1 MKESIK
7 NIIISI
13 SIIIIAILISLFFIN
28 NSNTSLNNKKSKEIG
43 IGSRTININIL
54 DNKILCE
61 DVILFNMHSR
71 EELKYKFFQEYDYLN
86 NTKLYINN
94 SDNFYSTSLKMDL
107 LKGYINI
114 DKRLLNGLKI
124 TDKNVS
130 IKLTYELDLDYIT
143 RYTNT
148 DVLPLYMDLE
158 NIDYLN
164 NLNKDKASSFVGAT
178 SSDILIKKN
187 IDAKVSDTSW
197 IDMVE
202 ECIPYLDNIIRN
214 PRRFIVQEENIVPIE
229 KAKVV
234 TEESIRHLAQHTS
247 MIQEV
252 QEDGT
257 VIPLKLLNVY
267 REETVDLYENRFIKS
282 LVDNLYTFVNNKLN
296 ESDQR
301 SYAKVVSD
309 VTYSGRMKRKDEEVE
324 INLSLKSKKT
334 TEVDASKDGHSLD
347 ERIEHIRDIVTSFRG
362 SAFIKSLKE
371 SSPVRS
377 PIRKTNV
384 ILKEQNFI
392 KALELWEYLEKNNIK
407 PVTSIEKRNEVSKS
421 NDVKTLY
428 DLAFFINSDA
438 LDNETKAKY
447 DLAFFID
454 NDAIEIKD
462 KAKKEEFNSAI
473 VSKLV
478 NDFVFG
484 GDITEREFKKLMEK
498 EFKEANKR
506 KEKATSGIKKCIETF
521 LDDVDKKK
529 KKMVTIIK

>member
-1 MKESIK
+1 M
-7 NIIISI
+7 NI
-13 SIIIIAILISLFFIN
+13 
-28 NSNTSLNNKKSKEIG
+28 
-43 IGSRTININIL
+43 
-54 DNKILCE
+54 
-61 DVILFNMHSR
+61 V
-71 EELKYKFFQEYDYLN
+71 
-86 NTKLYINN
+86 
-94 SDNFYSTSLKMDL
+94 
-107 LKGYINI
+107 
-114 DKRLLNGLKI
+114 
-124 TDKNVS
+124 
-130 IKLTYELDLDYIT
+130 DYI
-143 RYTNT
+143 
-148 DVLPLYMDLE
+148 
-158 NIDYLN
+158 N

-187 IDAKVSDTSW
+187 IDTKVSDTSW

-214 PRRFIVQEENIVPIE
+214 PRRFIAQEENIVPIE

-282 LVDNLYTFVNNKLN
+282 LVDNLYTFVTNKLE
-296 ESDQR
+296 ESDQK
-301 SYAKVVSD
+301 SYAKVNSE
-309 VTYSGRMKRKDEEVE
+309 VTYKGIMKKKDEVVEV
-324 INLSLKSKKT
+324 NLQLTSKKET
-334 TEVDASKDGHSLD
+334 DVDASKDGHSLD
-347 ERIEHIRDIVTSFRG
+347 ERIEHIRDIVSAFR
-362 SAFIKSLKE
+362 SSTFIKSLKE

-438 LDNETKAKY
+438 LDTS
-447 DLAFFID
+447 
-454 NDAIEIKD
+454 
-462 KAKKEEFNSAI
+462 KEESNGYNSAI

-478 NDFVFG
+478 NDFVFS
-484 GDITEREFKKLMEK
+484 GDITEKEFKKLMEK

>member
-1 MKESIK
+1 M
-7 NIIISI
+7 NI
-13 SIIIIAILISLFFIN
+13 
-28 NSNTSLNNKKSKEIG
+28 
-43 IGSRTININIL
+43 
-54 DNKILCE
+54 
-61 DVILFNMHSR
+61 V
-71 EELKYKFFQEYDYLN
+71 
-86 NTKLYINN
+86 
-94 SDNFYSTSLKMDL
+94 
-107 LKGYINI
+107 
-114 DKRLLNGLKI
+114 
-124 TDKNVS
+124 
-130 IKLTYELDLDYIT
+130 DYI
-143 RYTNT
+143 
-148 DVLPLYMDLE
+148 
-158 NIDYLN
+158 N

-282 LVDNLYTFVNNKLN
+282 LVDNLYTFVTNKLE
-296 ESDQR
+296 ESDQK
-301 SYAKVVSD
+301 SYAKVDSE
-309 VTYSGRMKRKDEEVE
+309 VTYKGIMKKKDEVVEV
-324 INLSLKSKKT
+324 NLQLTSKKET
-334 TEVDASKDGHSLD
+334 DVDASKDGHSLD
-347 ERIEHIRDIVTSFRG
+347 ERIEHIRDIVSAFR
-362 SAFIKSLKE
+362 SSTFIKSLKE

-438 LDNETKAKY
+438 LDTS
-447 DLAFFID
+447 
-454 NDAIEIKD
+454 
-462 KAKKEEFNSAI
+462 KEESNGYNSAI

-478 NDFVFG
+478 NDFVFS
-484 GDITEREFKKLMEK
+484 GDITEKEFKKLMEK

-506 KEKATSGIKKCIETF
+506 KEKVTSGIKKCIEAF
-521 LDDVDKKK
+521 LDNVDKKK

>member
-1 MKESIK
+1 M
-7 NIIISI
+7 NI
-13 SIIIIAILISLFFIN
+13 
-28 NSNTSLNNKKSKEIG
+28 
-43 IGSRTININIL
+43 
-54 DNKILCE
+54 
-61 DVILFNMHSR
+61 V
-71 EELKYKFFQEYDYLN
+71 
-86 NTKLYINN
+86 
-94 SDNFYSTSLKMDL
+94 
-107 LKGYINI
+107 
-114 DKRLLNGLKI
+114 
-124 TDKNVS
+124 
-130 IKLTYELDLDYIT
+130 DYI
-143 RYTNT
+143 
-148 DVLPLYMDLE
+148 
-158 NIDYLN
+158 N

-282 LVDNLYTFVNNKLN
+282 LVDNLYTFVTNKLE
-296 ESDQR
+296 ESDQK
-301 SYAKVVSD
+301 SYAKVDSE
-309 VTYSGRMKRKDEEVE
+309 VTYKGIMKKKGEVVE
-324 INLSLKSKKT
+324 VNLQLSSKKET
-334 TEVDASKDGHSLD
+334 DVDASKDGHSLD
-347 ERIEHIRDIVTSFRG
+347 ERIEHIRDIVSAFR
-362 SAFIKSLKE
+362 SSTFIKSLKE

-407 PVTSIEKRNEVSKS
+407 PVTSIERRNEISKS

-438 LDNETKAKY
+438 LDTS
-447 DLAFFID
+447 
-454 NDAIEIKD
+454 
-462 KAKKEEFNSAI
+462 KEESDGYNSAI

-478 NDFVFG
+478 NDFVFS
-484 GDITEREFKKLMEK
+484 GDITEKEFKKLMEK

-506 KEKATSGIKKCIETF
+506 KEKATSGIKKCIEAF

>member
-1 MKESIK
+1 M
-7 NIIISI
+7 NI
-13 SIIIIAILISLFFIN
+13 
-28 NSNTSLNNKKSKEIG
+28 
-43 IGSRTININIL
+43 
-54 DNKILCE
+54 
-61 DVILFNMHSR
+61 V
-71 EELKYKFFQEYDYLN
+71 
-86 NTKLYINN
+86 
-94 SDNFYSTSLKMDL
+94 
-107 LKGYINI
+107 
-114 DKRLLNGLKI
+114 
-124 TDKNVS
+124 
-130 IKLTYELDLDYIT
+130 DYI
-143 RYTNT
+143 
-148 DVLPLYMDLE
+148 
-158 NIDYLN
+158 N

-282 LVDNLYTFVNNKLN
+282 LVDNLYTFVTNKLE
-296 ESDQR
+296 ESDQK
-301 SYAKVVSD
+301 SYAKVDSE
-309 VTYSGRMKRKDEEVE
+309 VTYKGIMKKKDEVVEV
-324 INLSLKSKKT
+324 NLQLTSKKET
-334 TEVDASKDGHSLD
+334 DVDASKDGHSLD
-347 ERIEHIRDIVTSFRG
+347 ERIEHIRDIVSAFR
-362 SAFIKSLKE
+362 SSTFIKSLKE

-438 LDNETKAKY
+438 LDTS
-447 DLAFFID
+447 
-454 NDAIEIKD
+454 
-462 KAKKEEFNSAI
+462 KEECNGYNSAI

-478 NDFVFG
+478 NDFVFS
-484 GDITEREFKKLMEK
+484 GDITEKEFKKLMEK

-506 KEKATSGIKKCIETF
+506 KEKATSGIKKCIEAF

>member
-1 MKESIK
+1 M
-7 NIIISI
+7 NI
-13 SIIIIAILISLFFIN
+13 
-28 NSNTSLNNKKSKEIG
+28 
-43 IGSRTININIL
+43 
-54 DNKILCE
+54 
-61 DVILFNMHSR
+61 V
-71 EELKYKFFQEYDYLN
+71 
-86 NTKLYINN
+86 
-94 SDNFYSTSLKMDL
+94 
-107 LKGYINI
+107 
-114 DKRLLNGLKI
+114 
-124 TDKNVS
+124 
-130 IKLTYELDLDYIT
+130 DYI
-143 RYTNT
+143 
-148 DVLPLYMDLE
+148 
-158 NIDYLN
+158 N

-234 TEESIRHLAQHTS
+234 TEESVRHLAQHTS

-282 LVDNLYTFVNNKLN
+282 LVDNLYTFVTNKLE
-296 ESDQR
+296 ESDQK
-301 SYAKVVSD
+301 SYAKVDSE
-309 VTYSGRMKRKDEEVE
+309 VTYKGIMKKKDEVVEV
-324 INLSLKSKKT
+324 NLQLTSKKET
-334 TEVDASKDGHSLD
+334 DVDASKDGHSLD
-347 ERIEHIRDIVTSFRG
+347 ERIEHIRDIVSAFR
-362 SAFIKSLKE
+362 SSTFIKSLKE

-438 LDNETKAKY
+438 LDTS
-447 DLAFFID
+447 
-454 NDAIEIKD
+454 
-462 KAKKEEFNSAI
+462 KEESNGYNSAI

-478 NDFVFG
+478 NDFVFS
-484 GDITEREFKKLMEK
+484 GDITEKEFKKLMEK

-506 KEKATSGIKKCIETF
+506 KEKATSGIKKCIEAF

>member
-1 MKESIK
+1 M
-7 NIIISI
+7 NI
-13 SIIIIAILISLFFIN
+13 
-28 NSNTSLNNKKSKEIG
+28 
-43 IGSRTININIL
+43 
-54 DNKILCE
+54 
-61 DVILFNMHSR
+61 V
-71 EELKYKFFQEYDYLN
+71 
-86 NTKLYINN
+86 
-94 SDNFYSTSLKMDL
+94 
-107 LKGYINI
+107 
-114 DKRLLNGLKI
+114 
-124 TDKNVS
+124 
-130 IKLTYELDLDYIT
+130 DYI
-143 RYTNT
+143 
-148 DVLPLYMDLE
+148 
-158 NIDYLN
+158 N

-214 PRRFIVQEENIVPIE
+214 PRRFIAQEENIVPIE

-282 LVDNLYTFVNNKLN
+282 LVDNLYTFVTNKLE
-296 ESDQR
+296 ESDQK
-301 SYAKVVSD
+301 SYAKVNSE
-309 VTYSGRMKRKDEEVE
+309 VTYKGIMKKKNEVVE
-324 INLSLKSKKT
+324 INLQLNSKKET
-334 TEVDASKDGHSLD
+334 DVDASKNGHSLD
-347 ERIEHIRDIVTSFRG
+347 ERIEHIKDIV
-362 SAFIKSLKE
+362 SAFKSSTFIKSLKE

-421 NDVKTLY
+421 SDVKTLY

-438 LDNETKAKY
+438 LETS
-447 DLAFFID
+447 
-454 NDAIEIKD
+454 
-462 KAKKEEFNSAI
+462 KEESSEYNSAV

-478 NDFVFG
+478 NDFVFSK
-484 GDITEREFKKLMEK
+484 DITEKEFKKLMEK

-521 LDDVDKKK
+521 LNDVDKKK

>member
-1 MKESIK
+1 
-7 NIIISI
+7 
-13 SIIIIAILISLFFIN
+13 
-28 NSNTSLNNKKSKEIG
+28 
-43 IGSRTININIL
+43 
-54 DNKILCE
+54 
-61 DVILFNMHSR
+61 
-71 EELKYKFFQEYDYLN
+71 
-86 NTKLYINN
+86 
-94 SDNFYSTSLKMDL
+94 MD
-107 LKGYINI
+107 I
-114 DKRLLNGLKI
+114 
-124 TDKNVS
+124 V
-130 IKLTYELDLDYIT
+130 DYI
-143 RYTNT
+143 
-148 DVLPLYMDLE
+148 
-158 NIDYLN
+158 N
-164 NLNKDKASSFVGAT
+164 NLNKDKVSSFVGAT
-178 SSDILIKKN
+178 SSDITIKKN

-252 QEDGT
+252 QDDGT

-282 LVDNLYTFVNNKLN
+282 LVDNLYIFVTNKLE
-296 ESDQR
+296 ESDQK
-301 SYAKVVSD
+301 SYAKVDSE
-309 VTYSGRMKRKDEEVE
+309 VTYKGIMKKNDEVVE
-324 INLSLKSKKT
+324 INLQLSSKKET
-334 TEVDASKDGHSLD
+334 DVDASKDGHSLD
-347 ERIEHIRDIVTSFRG
+347 ERIEHIKDIVSAFRG
-362 SAFIKSLKE
+362 STFIKSLKE

-407 PVTSIEKRNEVSKS
+407 PVTSIERRNEVSKS

-438 LDNETKAKY
+438 LDTA
-447 DLAFFID
+447 
-454 NDAIEIKD
+454 
-462 KAKKEEFNSAI
+462 KEESYGYNSAI

-478 NDFVFG
+478 NDFVFS
-484 GDITEREFKKLMEK
+484 GDITEKEFKKLMEK

-506 KEKATSGIKKCIETF
+506 KEKATSGIKKCIEAF

>member
-1 MKESIK
+1 M
-7 NIIISI
+7 NI
-13 SIIIIAILISLFFIN
+13 
-28 NSNTSLNNKKSKEIG
+28 
-43 IGSRTININIL
+43 
-54 DNKILCE
+54 
-61 DVILFNMHSR
+61 V
-71 EELKYKFFQEYDYLN
+71 
-86 NTKLYINN
+86 
-94 SDNFYSTSLKMDL
+94 
-107 LKGYINI
+107 
-114 DKRLLNGLKI
+114 
-124 TDKNVS
+124 
-130 IKLTYELDLDYIT
+130 DYI
-143 RYTNT
+143 
-148 DVLPLYMDLE
+148 
-158 NIDYLN
+158 N

-282 LVDNLYTFVNNKLN
+282 LVDNLYTFVTNKLE
-296 ESDQR
+296 ESDQK
-301 SYAKVVSD
+301 SYAKVDSE
-309 VTYSGRMKRKDEEVE
+309 VTYKGIMKKKDEVVEV
-324 INLSLKSKKT
+324 NLQLTSKKET
-334 TEVDASKDGHSLD
+334 DVDASKDGHSLD
-347 ERIEHIRDIVTSFRG
+347 ERIEHIRDIVSAFR
-362 SAFIKSLKE
+362 SSTFIKSLKE

-438 LDNETKAKY
+438 LDTS
-447 DLAFFID
+447 
-454 NDAIEIKD
+454 
-462 KAKKEEFNSAI
+462 KEESNGYNSAI

-478 NDFVFG
+478 NDFVFS
-484 GDITEREFKKLMEK
+484 GDITEKEFKKLMEK

-506 KEKATSGIKKCIETF
+506 KEKATSGIKKCIEAF

-529 KKMVTIIK
+529 KIMVTIIK

>member
-1 MKESIK
+1 M
-7 NIIISI
+7 NI
-13 SIIIIAILISLFFIN
+13 
-28 NSNTSLNNKKSKEIG
+28 
-43 IGSRTININIL
+43 
-54 DNKILCE
+54 
-61 DVILFNMHSR
+61 V
-71 EELKYKFFQEYDYLN
+71 
-86 NTKLYINN
+86 
-94 SDNFYSTSLKMDL
+94 
-107 LKGYINI
+107 
-114 DKRLLNGLKI
+114 
-124 TDKNVS
+124 
-130 IKLTYELDLDYIT
+130 DYI
-143 RYTNT
+143 
-148 DVLPLYMDLE
+148 
-158 NIDYLN
+158 N
-164 NLNKDKASSFVGAT
+164 NLNKDKVSSFVGAT

-187 IDAKVSDTSW
+187 IDTKVSDTSW

-282 LVDNLYTFVNNKLN
+282 LVDNLYTFVTNKLE
-296 ESDQR
+296 ESDQK
-301 SYAKVVSD
+301 SYAKVDSE
-309 VTYSGRMKRKDEEVE
+309 VTYKGIMKKKDEVVEV
-324 INLSLKSKKT
+324 NLQLTSKKET
-334 TEVDASKDGHSLD
+334 DVDASKDGHSLD
-347 ERIEHIRDIVTSFRG
+347 ERIEHIKDIVSAFRG
-362 SAFIKSLKE
+362 STFIKSLKE

-407 PVTSIEKRNEVSKS
+407 PVTSIERRNEVSKS

-438 LDNETKAKY
+438 LDTS
-447 DLAFFID
+447 
-454 NDAIEIKD
+454 
-462 KAKKEEFNSAI
+462 KEESNGYNSAI

-478 NDFVFG
+478 NDFVFS
-484 GDITEREFKKLMEK
+484 GDITEKEFKKLMEK

-506 KEKATSGIKKCIETF
+506 KEKATSGIKKCIEAF

>member
-1 MKESIK
+1 M
-7 NIIISI
+7 NI
-13 SIIIIAILISLFFIN
+13 
-28 NSNTSLNNKKSKEIG
+28 
-43 IGSRTININIL
+43 
-54 DNKILCE
+54 
-61 DVILFNMHSR
+61 V
-71 EELKYKFFQEYDYLN
+71 
-86 NTKLYINN
+86 
-94 SDNFYSTSLKMDL
+94 
-107 LKGYINI
+107 
-114 DKRLLNGLKI
+114 
-124 TDKNVS
+124 
-130 IKLTYELDLDYIT
+130 DYI
-143 RYTNT
+143 
-148 DVLPLYMDLE
+148 
-158 NIDYLN
+158 N

-282 LVDNLYTFVNNKLN
+282 LVDNLYTFVTNKLE
-296 ESDQR
+296 ESDQK
-301 SYAKVVSD
+301 SYAKVDSE
-309 VTYSGRMKRKDEEVE
+309 VTYKGIMKKKGEVVE
-324 INLSLKSKKT
+324 VNLQLTSKKET
-334 TEVDASKDGHSLD
+334 DVDASKDGPSLD
-347 ERIEHIRDIVTSFRG
+347 ERIEHIRDIVSAFR
-362 SAFIKSLKE
+362 SSTFIKSLKE

-438 LDNETKAKY
+438 LDTS
-447 DLAFFID
+447 
-454 NDAIEIKD
+454 
-462 KAKKEEFNSAI
+462 KEESNGYNSAI

-478 NDFVFG
+478 NDFVFS
-484 GDITEREFKKLMEK
+484 GDITEKEFKKLMEK

-506 KEKATSGIKKCIETF
+506 KEKATSGIKKCIEAF

>member
-1 MKESIK
+1 M
-7 NIIISI
+7 NI
-13 SIIIIAILISLFFIN
+13 
-28 NSNTSLNNKKSKEIG
+28 
-43 IGSRTININIL
+43 
-54 DNKILCE
+54 
-61 DVILFNMHSR
+61 V
-71 EELKYKFFQEYDYLN
+71 
-86 NTKLYINN
+86 
-94 SDNFYSTSLKMDL
+94 
-107 LKGYINI
+107 
-114 DKRLLNGLKI
+114 
-124 TDKNVS
+124 
-130 IKLTYELDLDYIT
+130 DYI
-143 RYTNT
+143 
-148 DVLPLYMDLE
+148 
-158 NIDYLN
+158 N

-187 IDAKVSDTSW
+187 IDTKVSDTSW

-214 PRRFIVQEENIVPIE
+214 PRRFIAQEENIVPIE

-247 MIQEV
+247 LIQEV

-282 LVDNLYTFVNNKLN
+282 LVDNLYTFVTNKLE
-296 ESDQR
+296 ESDQK
-301 SYAKVVSD
+301 SYAKVDSE
-309 VTYSGRMKRKDEEVE
+309 VTYKGIMKKKDEVVEV
-324 INLSLKSKKT
+324 NLQLTSKKET
-334 TEVDASKDGHSLD
+334 DVDASKDGHSLD
-347 ERIEHIRDIVTSFRG
+347 ERIEHIRDIVSAFR
-362 SAFIKSLKE
+362 SSTFIKSLKE

-438 LDNETKAKY
+438 LDTS
-447 DLAFFID
+447 
-454 NDAIEIKD
+454 
-462 KAKKEEFNSAI
+462 KEESNGYNSAI

-478 NDFVFG
+478 NDFVFS
-484 GDITEREFKKLMEK
+484 GDITEKEFKKLMEK

-506 KEKATSGIKKCIETF
+506 KEKATSGIKKCIEAF

>member
-1 MKESIK
+1 
-7 NIIISI
+7 
-13 SIIIIAILISLFFIN
+13 
-28 NSNTSLNNKKSKEIG
+28 
-43 IGSRTININIL
+43 
-54 DNKILCE
+54 
-61 DVILFNMHSR
+61 
-71 EELKYKFFQEYDYLN
+71 
-86 NTKLYINN
+86 
-94 SDNFYSTSLKMDL
+94 MD
-107 LKGYINI
+107 I
-114 DKRLLNGLKI
+114 
-124 TDKNVS
+124 V
-130 IKLTYELDLDYIT
+130 DYI
-143 RYTNT
+143 
-148 DVLPLYMDLE
+148 
-158 NIDYLN
+158 N
-164 NLNKDKASSFVGAT
+164 NLNKDKVSSFVGAT
-178 SSDILIKKN
+178 SSDITIKKN
-187 IDAKVSDTSW
+187 IDAQVSDTSW

-252 QEDGT
+252 QDDGT

-282 LVDNLYTFVNNKLN
+282 LVDNLYTFVTNKLE
-296 ESDQR
+296 ESDQK
-301 SYAKVVSD
+301 SYAKVDSE
-309 VTYSGRMKRKDEEVE
+309 VTYKGIMKKKDEVVEV
-324 INLSLKSKKT
+324 NLQLTSKKET
-334 TEVDASKDGHSLD
+334 DVDASKDGHSLD
-347 ERIEHIRDIVTSFRG
+347 ERIEHIRDIVSAFR
-362 SAFIKSLKE
+362 SSTFIKSLKE

-438 LDNETKAKY
+438 LDTS
-447 DLAFFID
+447 
-454 NDAIEIKD
+454 
-462 KAKKEEFNSAI
+462 KEESNGYNSAI

-478 NDFVFG
+478 NDFVFS
-484 GDITEREFKKLMEK
+484 GDITEKEFKKLMEK

-506 KEKATSGIKKCIETF
+506 KEKATSGIKKCIEAF

>member
-1 MKESIK
+1 M
-7 NIIISI
+7 NI
-13 SIIIIAILISLFFIN
+13 
-28 NSNTSLNNKKSKEIG
+28 
-43 IGSRTININIL
+43 
-54 DNKILCE
+54 
-61 DVILFNMHSR
+61 V
-71 EELKYKFFQEYDYLN
+71 
-86 NTKLYINN
+86 
-94 SDNFYSTSLKMDL
+94 
-107 LKGYINI
+107 
-114 DKRLLNGLKI
+114 
-124 TDKNVS
+124 
-130 IKLTYELDLDYIT
+130 DYI
-143 RYTNT
+143 
-148 DVLPLYMDLE
+148 
-158 NIDYLN
+158 N

-282 LVDNLYTFVNNKLN
+282 LVDNLYTFVTNKLE
-296 ESDQR
+296 ESDQK
-301 SYAKVVSD
+301 SYAKVDSE
-309 VTYSGRMKRKDEEVE
+309 VTYKGIMKKKDEVVEV
-324 INLSLKSKKT
+324 NLQLTSKKET
-334 TEVDASKDGHSLD
+334 DVDASKDGHSLD
-347 ERIEHIRDIVTSFRG
+347 ERIEHIRDIVSAFR
-362 SAFIKSLKE
+362 SSTFIKSLKE

-438 LDNETKAKY
+438 LDTS
-447 DLAFFID
+447 
-454 NDAIEIKD
+454 
-462 KAKKEEFNSAI
+462 KEESNGYNSAI

-478 NDFVFG
+478 NDFVFS
-484 GDITEREFKKLMEK
+484 GDITEKEFKKLMEK

-506 KEKATSGIKKCIETF
+506 KEKATSGIKKCIEAF
-521 LDDVDKKK
+521 LDDVNKKK

>member
-1 MKESIK
+1 M
-7 NIIISI
+7 NI
-13 SIIIIAILISLFFIN
+13 
-28 NSNTSLNNKKSKEIG
+28 
-43 IGSRTININIL
+43 
-54 DNKILCE
+54 
-61 DVILFNMHSR
+61 V
-71 EELKYKFFQEYDYLN
+71 
-86 NTKLYINN
+86 
-94 SDNFYSTSLKMDL
+94 
-107 LKGYINI
+107 
-114 DKRLLNGLKI
+114 
-124 TDKNVS
+124 
-130 IKLTYELDLDYIT
+130 DYI
-143 RYTNT
+143 
-148 DVLPLYMDLE
+148 
-158 NIDYLN
+158 N

-178 SSDILIKKN
+178 SSDITIKRD

-252 QEDGT
+252 QDDGT

-267 REETVDLYENRFIKS
+267 REGTVDLYENRFIKS
-282 LVDNLYTFVNNKLN
+282 LVDNLYTFVTNKLE
-296 ESDQR
+296 ESDQK
-301 SYAKVVSD
+301 SYAKVDSE
-309 VTYSGRMKRKDEEVE
+309 VTYKGLMKRKGEVVE
-324 INLSLKSKKT
+324 VNLQLSSKKET
-334 TEVDASKDGHSLD
+334 DVDASKDGHTLD
-347 ERIEHIRDIVTSFRG
+347 ERIEHIRDIVSAFRG
-362 SAFIKSLKE
+362 STFIKSLKE

-384 ILKEQNFI
+384 ILKEQNFV

-407 PVTSIEKRNEVSKS
+407 PVTSTQKGNEISKS

-438 LDNETKAKY
+438 LDIN
-447 DLAFFID
+447 
-454 NDAIEIKD
+454 
-462 KAKKEEFNSAI
+462 KEENDGYNSAI

-478 NDFVFG
+478 NDFVFS
-484 GDITEREFKKLMEK
+484 GDITEKEFKKLMEK

-506 KEKATSGIKKCIETF
+506 KEKATSGIKKCIEAF

>member
-1 MKESIK
+1 M
-7 NIIISI
+7 NI
-13 SIIIIAILISLFFIN
+13 
-28 NSNTSLNNKKSKEIG
+28 
-43 IGSRTININIL
+43 
-54 DNKILCE
+54 
-61 DVILFNMHSR
+61 V
-71 EELKYKFFQEYDYLN
+71 
-86 NTKLYINN
+86 
-94 SDNFYSTSLKMDL
+94 
-107 LKGYINI
+107 
-114 DKRLLNGLKI
+114 
-124 TDKNVS
+124 
-130 IKLTYELDLDYIT
+130 DYI
-143 RYTNT
+143 
-148 DVLPLYMDLE
+148 
-158 NIDYLN
+158 N

-187 IDAKVSDTSW
+187 IDAKVSDTTW

-282 LVDNLYTFVNNKLN
+282 LVDNLYTFVTNKLE
-296 ESDQR
+296 ESDQK
-301 SYAKVVSD
+301 SYAKVDSE
-309 VTYSGRMKRKDEEVE
+309 VTYKGIMKKKDEVVEV
-324 INLSLKSKKT
+324 NLQLTSKKET
-334 TEVDASKDGHSLD
+334 DVDASKDGHSLD
-347 ERIEHIRDIVTSFRG
+347 ERIEHIRDIVSAFR
-362 SAFIKSLKE
+362 SSTFIKSLKE

-438 LDNETKAKY
+438 LDTS
-447 DLAFFID
+447 
-454 NDAIEIKD
+454 
-462 KAKKEEFNSAI
+462 KEESNGYNSAI

-478 NDFVFG
+478 NDFVFS
-484 GDITEREFKKLMEK
+484 GDITEKEFKKLMEK

-506 KEKATSGIKKCIETF
+506 KEKATSGIKKCIEAF